1 MRRIHRF
8 IPTPA
13 DPLEGRVVLSQTSLG
28 LSTVVSGLAPHLQVL
43 NRKQTGLVAEV
54 NQAFNSFQNDFD
66 QARATYFA
74 SIQGTPSS
82 NLAATN
88 AFESYTQQRTLLL
101 SQQLVSSFV
110 QSPQGTA
117 RAKGQPYALKQLI
130 ESRIIGP
137 KGRGPQGSLI
147 KSLED
152 SITSMSGLAEAN
164 TTAPPSSPPSGTAP
178 ALASSPTTTLY
189 TLSQDNAIEAAR
201 TAVLTGLSII
211 KHGAFGIEKQ
221 SHY

>member
-1 MRRIHRF
+1 MERRRQY
-8 IPTPA
+8 IPTGA
-13 DPLEGRVVLSQTSLG
+13 DQLEGRVVLSQTSLG
-28 LSTVVSGLAPHLQVL
+28 LSTVVSGLGPHLQVL
-43 NRKQTGLVAEV
+43 NRKHTALIAEV
-54 NQAFNSFQNDFD
+54 NQAFDSFRNDFD

-82 NLAATN
+82 NLAATA

-101 SQQLVSSFV
+101 SQQIVSSFV

-117 RAKGQPYALKQLI
+117 KASGQPPALKILI
-130 ESRIIGP
+130 DSKVIGP
-137 KGRGPQGSLI
+137 KGRGPAGSLV

-152 SITSMSGLAEAN
+152 SITSMSGLAQAN
-164 TTAPPSSPPSGTAP
+164 TTAPPANTPSGPAP

-189 TLSQDNAIEAAR
+189 TLTQDNAIEAAR
-201 TAVLTGLSII
+201 TATLTGISVI
-211 KHGAFGIEKQ
+211 KHGAFGIQKQ